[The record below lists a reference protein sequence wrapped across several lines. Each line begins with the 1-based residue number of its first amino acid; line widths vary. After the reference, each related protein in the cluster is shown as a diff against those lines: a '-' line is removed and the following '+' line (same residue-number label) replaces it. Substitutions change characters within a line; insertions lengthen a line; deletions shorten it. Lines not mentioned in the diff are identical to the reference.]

1 MMVNMEVDNAGDGNA
16 GGMIGASKAMSEASE
31 LRYSRLIY
39 TLGREAAMALSG
51 SRVMVLGCKGLG
63 GEVVKNLAMCGVQ
76 GLGLVDDEVVA
87 MADLG
92 AQFLLSEGD
101 VGRNRAVATA
111 QRVKEMYPSVEVATL
126 GSGAVESAVGSYGCV
141 VATSGAVGELVR
153 LNSVCRSLGVPFVA
167 ANSRGVFSFVFVDF
181 GDSFSVLDE
190 TGEPAGAV
198 LVEGITQDFPA
209 TVTVVEEQR
218 HGLENGDEVLL
229 SGVKGMEE
237 LNRETPYSV
246 TVTGV
251 HSFTIQEDTRAY
263 GRYLSGG
270 YFTKLKTAKN
280 MEFLS
285 LEKALLA
292 PKFCIGDPVKAA
304 QALTMHVGFQAVD
317 EFERRHAAEN
327 SSSPRSSAIGADHLH
342 EVVAIAREIWSNLRD
357 SGNIGKGTTNGSY
370 AMEATADGAEEES
383 NEVLLKG
390 LGERDGLHQDR
401 SGFISGESSSAG
413 IGEAS
418 GVTTRGLAGSL
429 ELDEEIIRLIALGA
443 YVELCPVAA
452 VTGGIAAQEA
462 IKALTRVFTPIQ
474 QWLYFDAVE
483 CLPSAPLAPEDR
495 LPCGS
500 RYDHQIALF
509 GREFQ
514 DKLGSLQWLVV
525 GAGGLGCEAL
535 KDLVLMGVGCSS
547 NGNITVTDMDTVSK
561 PNLIDQVLYQP
572 EDVSRAK
579 APTAARALRTINP
592 AAQIHALQERFDP
605 ETETIFDSSFFNSI
619 AGVFSAV
626 DTSSSRLYLD
636 ARCVSYRR
644 PMVDGGKHGTK
655 GSVQVFV
662 PFQTEMYASTRDPPE
677 HKEMPI
683 CTLRNFPYAVEHTL
697 RWAVETFEALFKS
710 RPTDV
715 NAYLSSRD
723 FQESIRKSPA
733 SSRLPV
739 LESLR
744 DALMRHRPLSFDACV
759 QWARLQ
765 FEDLFSNSIKQ
776 LCFNFPAGM
785 TTTAGAPFWS
795 GTKRSPTPITFDV
808 ADNLHLDFIMAA
820 ANLQAT
826 VYGLKG
832 CQDRAIFIDLV
843 QRVAVPP
850 FQPKEGVKIAVTDN
864 ELRSQA
870 NQRKYQTSSGDN
882 DAAEACERLLRELP
896 TPASLAGYRL
906 VPIEFEKD
914 DEHNYHA
921 EFIAAASSLRG
932 RNYGIPSTDKLQA
945 RLLGGR
951 VVPSIVTSTA
961 VVGGLMC
968 LELYKLIQGKP
979 FTQHKHAYFNLA
991 VPLFAFAQPIKAFE
1005 HTVARNQF
1013 DPLVWTLWDRFE
1025 MDCQNMSLETFLA
1038 EFQRQQGLE
1047 ITMLSFGKSLLYAEF
1062 LPRKKLQDRMPL
1074 SLIDLIT
1081 TIGKVTLPP
1090 TETTISFSISCT
1102 DAKGEDVEVPDVVAK
1117 VR

>member
-1 MMVNMEVDNAGDGNA
+1 MVTMDVDNAGDNSVVAVTSSTGS
-16 GGMIGASKAMSEASE
+16 SKEMNE
-31 LRYSRLIY
+31 LRYSRLMY
-39 TLGREAAMALSG
+39 TLGRDAVHVLSQ
-51 SRVMVLGCKGLG
+51 SRVLVLGCKGLG
-63 GEVVKNLAMCGVQ
+63 AEVAKNLVLSGVQ
-76 GLGLVDDEVVA
+76 GLGLVDEEVVSL
-87 MADLG
+87 ADLG
-92 AQFLLSEGD
+92 AHFLLTESD

-111 QRVKEMYPSVEVATL
+111 QKLKEIHTTVDISTLSSV
-126 GSGAVESAVGSYGCV
+126 AVESALGSYGCV
-141 VATSGAVGELVR
+141 IATSGSFPDLIR
-153 LNSVCRSLGVPFVA
+153 LNSISRSLGVPFIA
-167 ANSRGVFSFVFVDF
+167 ANCRGVFSFVFADF

-190 TGEPAGAV
+190 TGEPSGPI

-237 LNRETPYSV
+237 LNRPTPYSV

-251 HSFTIQEDTRAY
+251 HSFTIQEDTRSF

-280 MEFLS
+280 VEFLS
-285 LEKALLA
+285 LEKALLS
-292 PKFCIGDPVKAA
+292 PKFCVTDPVKSS
-304 QALTMHVGFQAVD
+304 QVLPVHVGFQAVD
-317 EFERRHAAEN
+317 EFERRHGVDN
-327 SSSPRSSAIGADHLH
+327 PSPPRSNVISPDQVHD
-342 EVVAIAREIWSNLRD
+342 VVAIAREIWSNLHVAKVASD
-357 SGNIGKGTTNGSY
+357 G
-370 AMEATADGAEEES
+370 MESIVDGAEEES
-383 NEVLLKG
+383 NEALLKG
-390 LGERDGLHQDR
+390 LG
-401 SGFISGESSSAG
+401 GESSSAG
-413 IGEAS
+413 IAAAS
-418 GVTTRGLAGSL
+418 RVITTGSVDRFA
-429 ELDEEIIRLIALGA
+429 LDEEVIRLIASGA

-462 IKALTRVFTPIQ
+462 IKALTRVFIPLQ

-483 CLPSAPLAPEDR
+483 CLPGAPPAPEDR

-500 RYDHQIALF
+500 RYDQQIALF

-514 DKLGSLQWLVV
+514 EQLGSLQWLVV

-547 NGNITVTDMDTVSK
+547 NGCITVTDVDTVSK
-561 PNLIDQVLYQP
+561 ANLTDQVLYQA

-592 AAQIHALQERFDP
+592 AAQIHALTERFDP

-662 PFQTEMYASTRDPPE
+662 PFQSEMYASTRDPPE

-683 CTLRNFPYAVEHTL
+683 CTLRNFPYAMEHTL

-710 RPTDV
+710 RPVDV
-715 NAYLSSRD
+715 NNYLSSRD

-733 SSRLPV
+733 SSKLPV

-744 DALMRHRPLSFDACV
+744 DALMRHRPLSIDACV

-795 GTKRSPTPITFDV
+795 GTKRSPTPLNFD
-808 ADNLHLDFIMAA
+808 ASDDLHLNFIMAA

-832 CQDRAIFIDLV
+832 CNDRSVFLDLL
-843 QRVAVPP
+843 QRVVVPP

-864 ELRSQA
+864 ELRNQA
-870 NQRKYQTSSGDN
+870 NQRKFAGSGDN
-882 DAAEACERLLRELP
+882 DAAEACDRILRELP

-914 DEHNYHA
+914 DEHNYHV
-921 EFIAAASSLRG
+921 EFVAAASSLRG

-945 RLLGGR
+945 RLVGGR

-979 FTQHKHAYFNLA
+979 LTHHKHAYFNLA
-991 VPLFAFAQPIKAFE
+991 VPLFVFARPIKAIE
-1005 HTVARNQF
+1005 HTVARNQL

-1090 TETTISFSISCT
+1090 TESTVSFSISCT